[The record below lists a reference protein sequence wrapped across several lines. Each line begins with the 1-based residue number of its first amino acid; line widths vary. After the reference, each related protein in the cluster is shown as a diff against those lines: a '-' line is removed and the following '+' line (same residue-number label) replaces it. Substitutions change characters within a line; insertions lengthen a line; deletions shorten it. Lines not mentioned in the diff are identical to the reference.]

1 MGTHPIFESDFDCLT
16 EMSGEDRSC
25 QVYIGY
31 LPNDARMEDVEDF
44 FKGYGKIKS
53 VNLKPGYGF
62 VDFEDLRDAEDAVRD
77 LDGKRM
83 CGEKVDIQHAKGPGH
98 KARDRGDSGRPIV
111 RDARRSDRR
120 SRSRDRRRRSDSR
133 GGDRRSH
140 YRNSRRSRT
149 PPRRYSPPRGA
160 YIVEVSNISTR
171 CRWQDLKEEIRA
183 QTKIECSFC
192 EIHTPRDREGIVCFN
207 RKDEMKDV
215 LKRMDGFE
223 LKGRKLELRP
233 RNKLSQSRSR
243 SRSRSGSRDG
253 STKKRT
259 RSRSRSRSPSAKRSK
274 RSASR
279 GSSRGSRGSNRSRS
293 SKPKTSDDR
302 DSDRTSDKTNGNEQ
316 KDEES
321 SETVQKNES
330 EDKGGDKVIEDQA
343 NEVEKESKLE
353 EEVEKETK
361 SPDLDRNE
369 DDSKSKE
376 NPTETTE
383 PDNKEDT
390 TPASDQNGDQ

>member
-16 EMSGEDRSC
+16 EMSEDRSC

-77 LDGKRM
+77 LDGRRM

-98 KARDRGDSGRPIV
+98 KARDRRDSGRPIV
-111 RDARRSDRR
+111 RDARRAGDRR
-120 SRSRDRRRRSDSR
+120 SRSRDRGRGRRSDSR
-133 GGDRRSH
+133 GDRRSSYH
-140 YRNSRRSRT
+140 SRSSRRSRT

-160 YIVEVSNISTR
+160 YIVELSNISTR
-171 CRWQDLKEEIRA
+171 CRWQDVKDEIRA

-207 RKDEMKDV
+207 RKEEMKDV

-233 RNKLSQSRSR
+233 RNKLSESRSR
-243 SRSRSGSRDG
+243 SRSRSRSV
-253 STKKRT
+253 K
-259 RSRSRSRSPSAKRSK
+259 RSRSRSGSPSAKRSK
-274 RSASR
+274 RSS
-279 GSSRGSRGSNRSRS
+279 SRS

-302 DSDRTSDKTNGNEQ
+302 DSDRNDSDKTKER
-316 KDEES
+316 S
-321 SETVQKNES
+321 SEKKSEENGHEDDKEGEVESVKVNEG
-330 EDKGGDKVIEDQA
+330 EGKA
-343 NEVEKESKLE
+343 NEVEKKVDEDKSSDNEKDQENNE
-353 EEVEKETK
+353 ENKSPEITKETSTK
-361 SPDLDRNE
+361 EIKESNE
-369 DDSKSKE
+369 QTAVKE
-376 NPTETTE
+376 I
-383 PDNKEDT
+383 
-390 TPASDQNGDQ
+390 TPASDQNGDQNE

>member
-16 EMSGEDRSC
+16 EMSEDRSC

-98 KARDRGDSGRPIV
+98 KARDRRDSGRPIV
-111 RDARRSDRR
+111 RDARRAGDRR
-120 SRSRDRRRRSDSR
+120 GRSRDRGRGRRSDSR
-133 GGDRRSH
+133 GDRRSSYH
-140 YRNSRRSRT
+140 CRSSRRSRT

-160 YIVEVSNISTR
+160 YIVELSNISTR
-171 CRWQDLKEEIRA
+171 CRWQDVKDEIRA
-183 QTKIECSFC
+183 RTKIECSFC

-207 RKDEMKDV
+207 RKEEMKDV

-233 RNKLSQSRSR
+233 RNKVDHEVVLEADQQNDLEVDLEVLQQNDPSDHPAEAQNLKQVMTVTRIEMILTRAGVNTHTFFLLS
-243 SRSRSGSRDG
+243 
-253 STKKRT
+253 
-259 RSRSRSRSPSAKRSK
+259 
-274 RSASR
+274 
-279 GSSRGSRGSNRSRS
+279 
-293 SKPKTSDDR
+293 
-302 DSDRTSDKTNGNEQ
+302 
-316 KDEES
+316 
-321 SETVQKNES
+321 
-330 EDKGGDKVIEDQA
+330 
-343 NEVEKESKLE
+343 
-353 EEVEKETK
+353 
-361 SPDLDRNE
+361 
-369 DDSKSKE
+369 
-376 NPTETTE
+376 
-383 PDNKEDT
+383 
-390 TPASDQNGDQ
+390 

>member
-44 FKGYGKIKS
+44 FKGYGRIKS

-98 KARDRGDSGRPIV
+98 KARDRGDSGR
-111 RDARRSDRR
+111 
-120 SRSRDRRRRSDSR
+120 
-133 GGDRRSH
+133 RRSH

-171 CRWQDLKEEIRA
+171 CRWQDLKDEIRA

-243 SRSRSGSRDG
+243 SRSRS
-253 STKKRT
+253 
-259 RSRSRSRSPSAKRSK
+259 RSPSAKRSK

-302 DSDRTSDKTNGNEQ
+302 DSDRTSDKSRG
-316 KDEES
+316 
-321 SETVQKNES
+321 
-330 EDKGGDKVIEDQA
+330 
-343 NEVEKESKLE
+343 
-353 EEVEKETK
+353 
-361 SPDLDRNE
+361 
-369 DDSKSKE
+369 
-376 NPTETTE
+376 
-383 PDNKEDT
+383 
-390 TPASDQNGDQ
+390 

>member
-16 EMSGEDRSC
+16 EMSDDRSC

-44 FKGYGKIKS
+44 FKGYGKVKS

-62 VDFEDLRDAEDAVRD
+62 VDFEDIRDAEDAVRD

-98 KARDRGDSGRPIV
+98 KARDRRDSGRPIV
-111 RDARRSDRR
+111 RDARRAEKR
-120 SRSRDRRRRSDSR
+120 SRSRDRRRRSDS
-133 GGDRRSH
+133 GDRRSH
-140 YRNSRRSRT
+140 YRSHSRRSRT

-160 YIVEVSNISTR
+160 YIVEVSNISTK
-171 CRWQDLKEEIRA
+171 CRWQDLKDEIRA

-233 RNKLSQSRSR
+233 RNKLSESRSRSR
-243 SRSRSGSRDG
+243 SRSRSGSA
-253 STKKRT
+253 SPKKRS
-259 RSRSRSRSPSAKRSK
+259 RSRSRSRSPSTKRSR
-274 RSASR
+274 RSS
-279 GSSRGSRGSNRSRS
+279 SRS

-302 DSDRTSDKTNGNEQ
+302 DSDRTSDKT
-316 KDEES
+316 KES
-321 SETVQKNES
+321 SAKKSPEFKS
-330 EDKGGDKVIEDQA
+330 EEDGLGDKCNDDEGKVTEGTGKA
-343 NEVEKESKLE
+343 NEVNGNLKED
-353 EEVEKETK
+353 K
-361 SPDLDRNE
+361 SPDVKE
-369 DDSKSKE
+369 DVVSDKNSPEKIKESENQSKE
-376 NPTETTE
+376 DSAFKEETAV
-383 PDNKEDT
+383 NKIT
-390 TPASDQNGDQ
+390 SDQNGDQNE